1 MLAQLIK
8 RLRDNP
14 VEFVQKI
21 LRVEP
26 DIWQAEALNS
36 LATNSRIAIRSGHG

>member
-1 MLAQLIK
+1 MLARLIK

-14 VEFVQKI
+14 VEFVKRI

-26 DIWQAEALNS
+26 DLWQVEALNA
-36 LATNSRIAIRSGHG
+36 LATNSRVAIRSGHG